1 LRIHRGATRVIN
13 FSTKLYDGL
22 LRVEGDTT
30 MSLKLAELQIAIP
43 KTFDAGKVADQIQ
56 QQGAISQANAQAA
69 SEKLLE
75 QNRET
80 VTKSTETSET
90 SSQEEEKERREQERQ
105 LREKREREI
114 KETKH
119 PFKGNFVDFS
129 G

>member
-1 LRIHRGATRVIN
+1 
-13 FSTKLYDGL
+13 
-22 LRVEGDTT
+22 

-56 QQGAISQANAQAA
+56 QQSAIHQSNAQAA
-69 SEKLLE
+69 SERQLE
-75 QNRET
+75 KNRET
-80 VTKSTETSET
+80 VTKSNEASET
-90 SSQEEEKERREQERQ
+90 SSEEERERTEQERQ
-105 LREKREREI
+105 NREKREREI

>member
-1 LRIHRGATRVIN
+1 
-13 FSTKLYDGL
+13 
-22 LRVEGDTT
+22 

-56 QQGAISQANAQAA
+56 QQSAIQQSNAQAA
-69 SEKLLE
+69 SERQLE
-75 QNRET
+75 KNRET
-80 VTKSTETSET
+80 VTKSTEASET
-90 SSQEEEKERREQERQ
+90 SSQDEEKERMEQERQ
-105 LREKREREI
+105 NRKKREQEI

>member
-1 LRIHRGATRVIN
+1 
-13 FSTKLYDGL
+13 
-22 LRVEGDTT
+22 

-56 QQGAISQANAQAA
+56 QQSAIHQSNAQAA
-69 SEKLLE
+69 SERQLE
-75 QNRET
+75 KNRET
-80 VTKSTETSET
+80 VTKSTEASET
-90 SSQEEEKERREQERQ
+90 SSQDEEKERMEQERQ
-105 LREKREREI
+105 NRKKREQEI

>member
-1 LRIHRGATRVIN
+1 
-13 FSTKLYDGL
+13 
-22 LRVEGDTT
+22 

-56 QQGAISQANAQAA
+56 QQSALSQANAQAA
-69 SEKLLE
+69 SEKQLE
-75 QNRET
+75 KNRET

-90 SSQEEEKERREQERQ
+90 SSQEEEKKRREQERQ
-105 LREKREREI
+105 HREKREREI

>member
-1 LRIHRGATRVIN
+1 LVYIE
-13 FSTKLYDGL
+13 K
-22 LRVEGDTT
+22 GDTT

-56 QQGAISQANAQAA
+56 QQSAIQQSNAQAA
-69 SEKLLE
+69 SERQLE
-75 QNRET
+75 KNRET
-80 VTKSTETSET
+80 VTKSTEASKT
-90 SSQEEEKERREQERQ
+90 SSQDDEKERMEQERQ
-105 LREKREREI
+105 NRKKREQEI

>member
-1 LRIHRGATRVIN
+1 
-13 FSTKLYDGL
+13 
-22 LRVEGDTT
+22 

-56 QQGAISQANAQAA
+56 QQSAIQQSNAQAA
-69 SEKLLE
+69 SERQLE
-75 QNRET
+75 KNRET
-80 VTKSTETSET
+80 VTKSNEASET
-90 SSQEEEKERREQERQ
+90 SSQDEEKERMEQERQ
-105 LREKREREI
+105 NRKKREQEI

>member
-1 LRIHRGATRVIN
+1 
-13 FSTKLYDGL
+13 
-22 LRVEGDTT
+22 

-56 QQGAISQANAQAA
+56 QQSAIQQSNAQAA
-69 SEKLLE
+69 SERQLE
-75 QNRET
+75 KNRET
-80 VTKSTETSET
+80 VTKSTEASET
-90 SSQEEEKERREQERQ
+90 SSQDDEKERMEQERQ
-105 LREKREREI
+105 NRKKREQEI